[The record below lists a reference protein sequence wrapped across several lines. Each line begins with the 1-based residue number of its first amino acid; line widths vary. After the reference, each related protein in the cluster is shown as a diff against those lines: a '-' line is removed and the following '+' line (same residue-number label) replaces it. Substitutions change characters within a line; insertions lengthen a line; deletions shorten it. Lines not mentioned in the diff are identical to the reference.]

1 MGEHTARTGAGTAL
15 IVVVPPVGVCCGC
28 RLWKTG
34 SVGGGWAGLV
44 VAVVGVVGT
53 LGAALLTQNRAD
65 RTKRLELEA
74 AAEQRREERQH
85 AEALLR
91 AEQAQVRQRESLE
104 LRRRCY
110 VELNTASRQFLTTMN
125 SYLHALRHDGD
136 ADAALA
142 ELEASRAAYRDRY
155 SEAQMIAPRPVLRAC
170 GVAKDRLNAAYGK
183 IKQQAPALSG
193 SAAGLQ
199 ALEDELHQQV
209 WPCVGA
215 QKDAMRADLGVDDSP

>member
-1 MGEHTARTGAGTAL
+1 MG
-15 IVVVPPVGVCCGC
+15 
-28 RLWKTG
+28 G
-34 SVGGGWAGLV
+34 SWAGLV

-65 RTKRLELEA
+65 RTKRLELRA

-85 AEALLR
+85 AEALLQ
-91 AEQAQVRQRESLE
+91 AEQAQVRQREGLE

-110 VELNTASRQFLTTMN
+110 TELNTASRQFLTTMN

-136 ADAALA
+136 VDAALA
-142 ELEASRAAYRDRY
+142 ELEAVRLAYRDRY
-155 SEAQMIAPRPVLRAC
+155 SEAQMIAPRPVLNAC
-170 GVAKDRLNAAYGK
+170 GVAKHRLNGAYRK

-193 SAAGLQ
+193 AAAELQ
-199 ALEDELHQQV
+199 ALEDELHEQV

-215 QKDAMRADLGVDDSP
+215 QKDAMRADLGVEDAD